1 MKHLSAANSHKLDIA
16 LTHRGWGLVIFL
28 VLMWLMFYCTFTLG
42 AYPQEWIQNGVSAL
56 SRYIVRTVPEGMLKD
71 LLVDGVINGVGSVV
85 VFIPN
90 ILILFLFIAFFEE
103 SGYMQRAARLMDRY
117 MNRVGLHGQ
126 SFLPLVMAFGCNVP
140 AILST
145 QTISDRRYRLITI
158 LINPFMSCSARL
170 PVYILMIAAFFPEHS
185 VTVFVFIY
193 IFGIT
198 TAIITALIIRR
209 FIAPV
214 QSNKVKVKYQLS
226 PYRLPSIRSTM
237 NFMWEKALQYLKK
250 ISSVVLVA
258 VIIIWALN
266 YFPRQT
272 AHSLDYETQISQIKQ
287 KHQDGLISKTQ
298 MAAEIRQTE
307 LAKQSEHQQNSYLGR
322 IGRFVEPAMRPLGFD
337 WKMSIALLSGFPAK
351 EFIVGSLGVL
361 YQIEKADEHSSAL
374 IDRLNN
380 ERYTQGL
387 RAGEKVFDKAVA
399 LAFLIFVL
407 LYFPCVAS
415 IAAIRK
421 ETGGW
426 KWALFA
432 VTYTTALA
440 WILSFTVYRIASIFL

>member
-1 MKHLSAANSHKLDIA
+1 MRHLSATSSHKLDA
-16 LTHRGWGLVIFL
+16 VLTHKAWGLVVFL

-42 AYPQEWIQNGVSAL
+42 AYPQEWLQYGVSAL
-56 SRYIVRTVPEGMLKD
+56 SGYVVKTIPEGMLKD
-71 LLVDGVINGVGSVV
+71 LLVSGVINGVGSVI

-103 SGYMQRAARLMDRY
+103 SGYMRRAARLMDGY
-117 MNRVGLHGQ
+117 MNKIGLHGQ

-145 QTISDRRYRLITI
+145 QTINDRRYRLTTI

-170 PVYILMIAAFFPEHS
+170 PAYILMIGAFFPDHS
-185 VTVFVFIY
+185 VTVLVFIY
-193 IFGIT
+193 LFG
-198 TAIITALIIRR
+198 IITAILTALAIKK
-209 FIAPV
+209 FIP
-214 QSNKVKVKYQLS
+214 SKRSEKTKVTYLLP
-226 PYRLPSIRSTM
+226 PYCLPSIRGTVC
-237 NFMWEKALQYLKK
+237 FMWEKALQYLKK

-258 VIIIWALN
+258 VIIVWALN
-266 YFPRQT
+266 YFPRETAQT
-272 AHSLDYETQISQIKQ
+272 KYYDEQLHRIEQKYES
-287 KHQDGLISKTQ
+287 GLISATEASGEKHSV
-298 MAAEIRQTE
+298 E
-307 LAKQSEHQQNSYLGR
+307 LAKKSEHQQNSYLGR
-322 IGRFVEPAMRPLGFD
+322 IGRFVEPVMSPMGFD

-361 YQIEKADEHSSAL
+361 YQVEDADEHSSVL

-380 ERYTQGL
+380 ETYTQGP

-421 ETGGW
+421 ETGRW

-432 VTYTTALA
+432 VTYTTGLA
-440 WILSFTVYRIASIFL
+440 WILSFAVYRTALIFV

>member
-1 MKHLSAANSHKLDIA
+1 MRRLSAINSLRLDAA
-16 LTHRGWGLVIFL
+16 LTHRVGGLAVFL

-42 AYPQEWIQNGVSAL
+42 AYPQEWIQEGVSAL
-56 SRYIVRTVPEGMLKD
+56 SRFVVRTLPEGMLKD
-71 LLVDGVINGVGSVV
+71 LLVDGVVNGVGSVV

-103 SGYMQRAARLMDRY
+103 SGYMMRAARLMDGY

-140 AILST
+140 AIMSA
-145 QTISDRRYRLITI
+145 QTIEDRRYRLITI

-170 PVYILMIAAFFPEHS
+170 PVYILIIGAFFPEHS
-185 VTVFVFIY
+185 VTVFVFVY
-193 IFGIT
+193 VFGIV
-198 TAIITALIIRR
+198 TAVLTALVIKR
-209 FIAPV
+209 FIAPARGARV
-214 QSNKVKVKYQLS
+214 NVRYVLP
-226 PYRLPSIRSTM
+226 PYRLPSLRGMMS
-237 NFMWEKALQYLKK
+237 FMWEKALQYLKK

-266 YFPRQT
+266 YFPRT
-272 AHSLDYETQISQIKQ
+272 AVNAEVYAAQRAGVEQRYAA
-287 KHQDGLISKTQ
+287 GLTSEEE
-298 MAAEIRQTE
+298 MRAELRLTE
-307 LAKQSEHQQNSYLGR
+307 LGRQAEHQLNSYLGR

-361 YQIEKADEHSSAL
+361 YQVEDADEHSSAL
-374 IDRLNN
+374 IDRLSK
-380 ERYTQGL
+380 ERYTQGA
-387 RAGEKVFDKAVA
+387 RAGAKVFDKAVA
-399 LAFLIFVL
+399 LAFLVFVL

-415 IAAIRK
+415 VAAIRK
-421 ETGGW
+421 ETGEW

-432 VTYTTALA
+432 VGYTTGLA
-440 WILSFTVYRIASIFL
+440 WVLAFVVYRVASLFL